1 MHRYLAG
8 VALVAGLSLADP
20 VGAQSI
26 ALKGGTSGVGAEA
39 GLGLGSILGLR
50 ANLLGGSISRDE
62 TDSGIRYDGKLKLSS
77 GSLLLDVHPFAG
89 TFRLTAGLTFN
100 DNKFDATATPQSG
113 TIEIN
118 GINYPAD
125 QVGTLQAAV
134 RFEKTAPYVGLG
146 WGTRPG
152 ASSGLFFSVDLGAF
166 FSKPTATL
174 TGTCGPAVPTLACD
188 QLQADIRAEQQQLQ
202 DEIKNFKAYPV
213 LSVGL
218 GYRF

>member
-1 MHRYLAG
+1 MHRQLASA
-8 VALVAGLSLADP
+8 ALVVGLGIAAP
-20 VGAQSI
+20 AGAQSL
-26 ALKGGTSGVGAEA
+26 AFKGGTSGVGAEV
-39 GLGLGSILGLR
+39 GLGLGSMFGVR

-77 GSLLLDVHPFAG
+77 GSLLFDVHPFAG

-100 DNKFDATATPQSG
+100 DNKVDATAQPAAG

-118 GINYPAD
+118 GVNYPAE

-134 RFEKTAPYVGLG
+134 RFEKTAPYLGLG
-146 WGTRPG
+146 WGTRPS

-166 FSKPTATL
+166 LSKPTATL
-174 TGTCGPAVPTLACD
+174 NGTCGPSLPAPACT
-188 QLQADIRAEQQQLQ
+188 QLQADIRAEQQQFQ
-202 DEIKNFKAYPV
+202 DEIKDFKAYPV